1 MKMCWNNIKMYVNI
15 SSEHLF
21 LGHLIHELSVEYKE
35 PTLNIKNFFKKLKLR
50 ALLAI
55 LSNESTWQMSL
66 LFKSKKKK
74 RAITIN
80 SLQFFNDVSWHYR
93 FKLCISHNPMFFL
106 ISVNLSSSLLWCS
119 YQTWCYI
126 EQYIVLWVAKLF
138 FFFKDNDNKPISLC
152 WKLLN

>member
-1 MKMCWNNIKMYVNI
+1 MYVNI

-35 PTLNIKNFFKKLKLR
+35 PTLNVKNFFKKLKLR

-66 LFKSKKKK
+66 LFKLKKKK
-74 RAITIN
+74 KKGAIIIN

-106 ISVNLSSSLLWCS
+106 IPVNLSSSLLWWS
-119 YQTWCYI
+119 YQT
-126 EQYIVLWVAKLF
+126 
-138 FFFKDNDNKPISLC
+138 
-152 WKLLN
+152 